1 MTPSEEQVIDA
12 VREVFDPEVPVNI
25 WDMGLIYGI
34 KLGERTVDI
43 DMTLTSPSCPVAE
56 SLPLAVVNAVKNIA
70 GDFDVHVEIVWDPP
84 WTPDKM
90 TDAAKL
96 QLGME

>member
-12 VREVFDPEVPVNI
+12 IREVFDPEVPVSI

-34 KLGERTVDI
+34 KLGEQTVDI

-56 SLPLAVVNAVKNIA
+56 SLPLAVVKAVAKID

>member
-12 VREVFDPEVPVNI
+12 IREVFDPEIPVSV
-25 WDMGLIYGI
+25 WDMGLIYEI
-34 KLGERTVDI
+34 RLGERTVDI
-43 DMTLTSPSCPVAE
+43 DMTLTSPACPVAE
-56 SLPLAVVNAVKNIA
+56 SLPLAVVKAVSGIE

-84 WTPDKM
+84 WT
-90 TDAAKL
+90 TDRMSEAAKL